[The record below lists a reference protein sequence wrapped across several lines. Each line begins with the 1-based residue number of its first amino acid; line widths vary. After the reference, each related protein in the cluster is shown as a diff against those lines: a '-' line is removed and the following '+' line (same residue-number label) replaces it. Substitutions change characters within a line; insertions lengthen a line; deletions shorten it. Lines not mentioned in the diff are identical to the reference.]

1 MQVLFHLGFV
11 LLALE
16 LLHLLS
22 VLILLAREVVL
33 EPLVFSGRG
42 LNVLCQIALLLFQ
55 EFILTKLITLIVDNA
70 AEARKIVLA
79 HHFLDHI
86 VRGLDERLLMSLN
99 LLLVVLYS
107 RLLLQLFAQL
117 FSAILKLFG
126 DALQ

>member
-1 MQVLFHLGFV
+1 MQVFFNLGFV

-22 VLILLAREVVL
+22 ILILLAREVVL

-42 LNVLCQIALLLFQ
+42 LNALCQIALLLFQ

-99 LLLVVLYS
+99 LLLVVLDS
-107 RLLLQLFAQL
+107 RLLLQLSAQL